1 MNLETVRIFI
11 EREFPTVQIAI
22 DSVGNRSSVLRLPVN
37 TSLLRPG
44 GTVSGPAQMML
55 ADVGLYVAILGEV
68 GESGIQVVTSNMNL
82 TFLSRPRA
90 DVDLVAKCK
99 LIRLGKRLATGEA
112 FLYSAG
118 EEEPVAHVVATY
130 SIPPRN

>member
-1 MNLETVRIFI
+1 MNLENVRAFI
-11 EREFPTVQIAI
+11 EREFPSLQLVI
-22 DSVGNRSSVLRLPVN
+22 DQVGNRSSTLRLPVN

-55 ADVGLYVAILGEV
+55 ADVGIYVAILGEM
-68 GESGIQVVTSNMNL
+68 GEFAVQTVTSNMNL
-82 TFLSRPRA
+82 SFLSRPRA
-90 DVDLVAKCK
+90 DVDLLARCK

-118 EEEPVAHVVATY
+118 DEEPVAHVVATY
-130 SIPPRN
+130 SIPPRT